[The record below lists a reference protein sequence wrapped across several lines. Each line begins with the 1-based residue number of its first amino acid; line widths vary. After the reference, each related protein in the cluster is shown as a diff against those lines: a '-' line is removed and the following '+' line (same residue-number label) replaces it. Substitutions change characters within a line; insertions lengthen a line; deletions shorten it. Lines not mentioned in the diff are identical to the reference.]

1 MDGQAEIGA
10 EALARCCLACD
21 ADGQIGRTR
30 VGRRCLEG
38 GAGLTLSQTRG
49 ALQGLGRAVQM
60 TGAVAADVNL
70 NAHSGRRRR

>member
-1 MDGQAEIGA
+1 MDGQAEVGT
-10 EALARCCLACD
+10 EALAHRRLADD
-21 ADGQIGRTR
+21 ADAQVGRAR

-49 ALQGLGRAVQM
+49 ALQGLGRAIQM